1 MSLFDMQCGNAWLQ
15 WYYQAKVCQN
25 NKYNLSVILSEIL
38 SPSLPK
44 NSNQNT
50 LCMWNSFVPIFT
62 WKRNKYFYYFLSL
75 CYLLCDLLI
84 LISLSLSIFHC
95 KRTGTWWDIL
105 IAAMWTN
112 HIWSCR
118 PCAVL
123 AGTAILMS
131 RMNVKVRNVTLFNKS
146 LNT

>member
-50 LCMWNSFVPIFT
+50 LCMWNSFAPIFT

-105 IAAMWTN
+105 FYIKLPCGLTIYGHAVHVQCWLALLS
-112 HIWSCR
+112 SCQEW
-118 PCAVL
+118 
-123 AGTAILMS
+123 M
-131 RMNVKVRNVTLFNKS
+131 
-146 LNT
+146 